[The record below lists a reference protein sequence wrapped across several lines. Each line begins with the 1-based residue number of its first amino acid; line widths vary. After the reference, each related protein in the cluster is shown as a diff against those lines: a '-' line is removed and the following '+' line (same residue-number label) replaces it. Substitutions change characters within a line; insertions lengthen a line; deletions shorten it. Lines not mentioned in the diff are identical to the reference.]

1 MGDVNFAVSALERK
15 WQGFDTLPLLIATP
29 LHSHPL
35 VSVTFSQCAA
45 AEKGGRSSWRSPML
59 RYLLIVS
66 ALFLFTA
73 CSEMRVV
80 GNAAMRE
87 LKAEGKSVEQI
98 RLARN

>member
-1 MGDVNFAVSALERK
+1 
-15 WQGFDTLPLLIATP
+15 
-29 LHSHPL
+29 
-35 VSVTFSQCAA
+35 
-45 AEKGGRSSWRSPML
+45 ML
-59 RYLLIVS
+59 RYLLVIS

-87 LKAEGKSVEQI
+87 LMAEGKNVEQL

>member
-1 MGDVNFAVSALERK
+1 MPSEKG
-15 WQGFDTLPLLIATP
+15 
-29 LHSHPL
+29 
-35 VSVTFSQCAA
+35 
-45 AEKGGRSSWRSPML
+45 AEKSAGGSPML
-59 RYLLIVS
+59 RYLLVIS

-87 LKAEGKSVEQI
+87 LMAEGKNVEQL

>member
-1 MGDVNFAVSALERK
+1 
-15 WQGFDTLPLLIATP
+15 
-29 LHSHPL
+29 
-35 VSVTFSQCAA
+35 
-45 AEKGGRSSWRSPML
+45 ML